1 MTVASGKRNAALK
14 QVWQAFDHL
23 RGSMDSSRFGIVA
36 LALVFVRA
44 SREDGWT
51 RLRSA
56 YGFDVTAILGGL
68 RDALGREIE
77 ITAGILDEL
86 PRVALIEMTEAV
98 DAVAGGLGNVAT
110 FRLILEEFATTSA
123 ARDGVT
129 VTPDSV
135 AAALAGLI
143 DLTSASSVYDPFCRR
158 GELLIAAATR
168 AHATSGR
175 PSPLIYGTTPDSDAL
190 LIARMNLGLH
200 HIAASLDKQGIDE
213 LAYDLPAE
221 RRFSRIL
228 TNPPFNASH
237 WTQHHP
243 HQLRYGPPP
252 KNNANFAWLQYA
264 AQRLEPGGKA
274 AVIMPNG
281 AAVST
286 NPRERHI
293 RGQMVA
299 DGCVEALISLPP
311 SLFSGTGISA
321 TIWLENPPGTERDKI
336 LFIDASNA
344 GHMVSR
350 TQRELGDPEINEIVQ
365 AVESWRSGQLPEATG
380 PAIRS
385 VAVPLPA
392 IRERDYCLSPSV
404 YLPPAHAE
412 TKRSASAPSIRQ
424 LVGRLEAE
432 HAAAIEKDSIAMHTL
447 KKLDR

>member
-1 MTVASGKRNAALK
+1 MTVVSGKRNAGLK
-14 QVWQAFDHL
+14 PVWQAFDHL
-23 RGSMDSSRFGIVA
+23 RGSMDSSRLGIVA

-44 SREDGWT
+44 SQEDWRT
-51 RLRSA
+51 CLRSA
-56 YGFDVTAILGGL
+56 YGSDVATLMWAL
-68 RDALGREIE
+68 RDALGHEIE
-77 ITAGILDEL
+77 ITTGILDEL
-86 PRVALIEMTEAV
+86 PHVALIEMAEAV
-98 DAVAGGLGNVAT
+98 DSAAAGLGNAAT
-110 FRLILEEFATTSA
+110 FRLLLEEFARTSRNDA
-123 ARDGVT
+123 AL
-129 VTPDSV
+129 TPDSV
-135 AAALAGLI
+135 AAVLAGTI
-143 DLTSASSVYDPFCRR
+143 DLTSASSVYDPFCRT
-158 GELLIAAATR
+158 GELLIAATAQADTDSRRR
-168 AHATSGR
+168 A
-175 PSPLIYGTTPDSDAL
+175 PLIYGTTPDNYSL
-190 LIARMNLGLH
+190 LIAQMNLRLH
-200 HIAASLDKQGIDE
+200 HIEASLDKQGIDK
-213 LAYDLPAE
+213 LVYDLPAG

-243 HQLRYGPPP
+243 YHLRYGLPP

-293 RGQMVA
+293 REQMVA

-321 TIWLENPPGTERDKI
+321 TIWLESPPGTERDKI

-350 TQRELGDPEINEIVQ
+350 TQRELGDPEISEIVQ
-365 AVESWRSGQLPEATG
+365 AVESWRSGRLSQATG

-385 VAVPLPA
+385 VAVSLPD
-392 IRERDYCLSPSV
+392 IRSRDYNLSPSI
-404 YLPPAHAE
+404 YMPPEHAE
-412 TKRSASAPSIRQ
+412 TKRSASAPSIRE

-432 HAAAIEKDSIAMHTL
+432 QAAAIEKDSIAMHTL
-447 KKLDR
+447 KKLER